1 MTDPL
6 RFDRSSTGE
15 RGRERHARIEELLL
29 DGLDH
34 YFAGRHELA
43 ISIWTRVLFLD
54 RSHGKARAYI
64 DRARGALAERQREAD
79 ELLHS
84 GAAALHRGDRS
95 TARQLLTSADRVS
108 ASGEAAALLH
118 RLDRLEATV
127 PNGGLHPGAE
137 ARRPAEYVD
146 VAPPRDARLAWVI
159 TGIVTGVMLAVLG
172 GGYLWLVADRFDLAA
187 ARTATP
193 VVHPA
198 PLPMPTTCEI
208 RLARARML
216 LGERRLH
223 EALAQLEAGD
233 PDDLHGASFD
243 ELRATIQR
251 QLITTARQQ
260 SGFAPLAATP
270 QPPTAGVDPRGGRSR

>member
-15 RGRERHARIEELLL
+15 AGRERDARIEELLVA
-29 DGLDH
+29 GLDH

-43 ISIWTRVLFLD
+43 INIWTRVLFLD

-84 GAAALHRGDRS
+84 GAAALRRGDRS
-95 TARQLLTSADRVS
+95 TARQLLISADRVG
-108 ASGEAAALLH
+108 ASEEAAALLH
-118 RLDRLEATV
+118 RLDRLEVTAPTHTLDPGLEDHRRAEHLTV
-127 PNGGLHPGAE
+127 T
-137 ARRPAEYVD
+137 PA
-146 VAPPRDARLAWVI
+146 RDARLAWVV
-159 TGIVTGVMLAVLG
+159 TGIVTGVLLAALG
-172 GGYLWLVADRFDLAA
+172 GGYLWLVADPLDLTA

-193 VVHPA
+193 VVQPA

-208 RLARARML
+208 RLARARTL
-216 LGERRLH
+216 FAERRLH
-223 EALAQLEAGD
+223 EALVQLEAGD
-233 PDDLHGASFD
+233 PDDLHRASFD
-243 ELRATIQR
+243 ELRGTIQR

-260 SGFAPLAATP
+260 SGFAPVEAPARRPAPAA
-270 QPPTAGVDPRGGRSR
+270 GGSGAHGR